1 MENMNPT
8 DIGPLLA
15 LAAFW
20 FSTTKD
26 KAQKSEELGRMKQQI
41 ATLETKSV
49 QVDSQLDNINIKLNQ
64 LMESNARLE
73 AQMRLLLGKKNLKLV
88 DTPMSFASGVYE
100 G

>member
-1 MENMNPT
+1 MDSMNPI
-8 DIGPLLA
+8 DIGTLLA

-41 ATLETKSV
+41 ATLETKSI
-49 QVDSQLDNINIKLNQ
+49 QVDSQLDSINIKLNQ

-88 DTPMSFASGVYE
+88 DTPMSFASGTYE

>member
-1 MENMNPT
+1 MENMNPI
-8 DIGPLLA
+8 DIGTLLA

>member
-1 MENMNPT
+1 MNPV
-8 DIGPLLA
+8 DIGTLLA

-41 ATLETKSV
+41 TTLETKSV

-73 AQMRLLLGKKNLKLV
+73 AQMRLLLGKKNLKFV
-88 DTPMSFASGVYE
+88 DTPMNFASGTYE

>member
-1 MENMNPT
+1 MDSMNPV
-8 DIGPLLA
+8 DIGTLLA

-41 ATLETKSV
+41 TTLETKSV

-73 AQMRLLLGKKNLKLV
+73 AQMRLLLGKKNLKFV
-88 DTPMSFASGVYE
+88 DTPMNFASGTYE

>member
-1 MENMNPT
+1 MNPI
-8 DIGPLLA
+8 DVGQLLA

-49 QVDSQLDNINIKLNQ
+49 QVDSQLNDINTKLNQ

-73 AQMRLLLGKKNLKLV
+73 AQMRLLLGKKNLKFV
-88 DTPMSFASGVYE
+88 DTPMNFASGVYE

>member
-1 MENMNPT
+1 MDSMNPI
-8 DIGPLLA
+8 DVGQLLA

-20 FSTTKD
+20 YSTTKD

-49 QVDSQLDNINIKLNQ
+49 QVDSQLDSINIKLNQ

-73 AQMRLLLGKKNLKLV
+73 AQMRLLLGKKNLKFV
-88 DTPMSFASGVYE
+88 DTPMNFASGVYE
-100 G
+100 S

>member
-1 MENMNPT
+1 MDSMNPI
-8 DIGPLLA
+8 DVGQLLA

-49 QVDSQLDNINIKLNQ
+49 QVDSQLNDINTKLNQ

-73 AQMRLLLGKKNLKLV
+73 AQMRLLLGKKNLKFV
-88 DTPMSFASGVYE
+88 DTPMNFASGVYE